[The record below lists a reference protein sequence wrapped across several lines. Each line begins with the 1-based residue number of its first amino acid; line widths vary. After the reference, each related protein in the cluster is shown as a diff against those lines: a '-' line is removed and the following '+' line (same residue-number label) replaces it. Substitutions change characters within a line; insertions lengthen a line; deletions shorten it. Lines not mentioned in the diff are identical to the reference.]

1 MLFRSRPWKKTSE
14 SPMNNLHLAIEAQNN
29 LRDIKTYITED
40 LENPQAA
47 LAIVRRITK
56 SIRMLREHA
65 YIGAPLSSIADNK
78 EDYRFLVSGSY
89 MVFYRVN
96 GQDVYVDR
104 VLYGRRDYLSVLFR
118 ELPEETATE

>member
-1 MLFRSRPWKKTSE
+1 
-14 SPMNNLHLAIEAQNN
+14 MNNLHLAIEAQND

-65 YIGAPLSSIADNK
+65 YIGAPL
-78 EDYRFLVSGSY
+78 
-89 MVFYRVN
+89 YRVN

-104 VLYGRRDYLSVLFR
+104 VLYGRRDYLNVLFR

>member
-1 MLFRSRPWKKTSE
+1 
-14 SPMNNLHLAIEAQNN
+14 MNNLHLAIEAQND

-65 YIGAPLSSIADNK
+65 YIGAPLSFIADNK

-104 VLYGRRDYLSVLFR
+104 VLYGRRDYLNVLFR

>member
-1 MLFRSRPWKKTSE
+1 
-14 SPMNNLHLAIEAQNN
+14 MNNLHLAIEAQND

-65 YIGAPLSSIADNK
+65 YIGAPPLLH
-78 EDYRFLVSGSY
+78 R
-89 MVFYRVN
+89 
-96 GQDVYVDR
+96 
-104 VLYGRRDYLSVLFR
+104 
-118 ELPEETATE
+118 

>member
-1 MLFRSRPWKKTSE
+1 
-14 SPMNNLHLAIEAQNN
+14 MNNLHLAIEAQND
-29 LRDIKTYITED
+29 LRDIKTYMTED

-104 VLYGRRDYLSVLFR
+104 VLYGRRDYLNVLFR